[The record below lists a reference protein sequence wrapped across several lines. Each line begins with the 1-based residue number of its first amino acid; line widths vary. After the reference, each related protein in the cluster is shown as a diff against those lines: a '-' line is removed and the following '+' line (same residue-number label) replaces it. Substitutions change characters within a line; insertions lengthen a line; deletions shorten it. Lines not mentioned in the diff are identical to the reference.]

1 MSRARTVRTGTVLV
15 LAAAGAIGYLVH
27 ASTGSAGEPVA
38 PTPSSTVPAP
48 AAPAAVVPPEA
59 VRAAGEQLAELRIA
73 AAGSMAGYSAEKFPH
88 WSSQGQGCDT
98 RDRVLQRQGQDVT
111 TGPDC
116 TVSGRWYSPYDGAT
130 WTKTSDVD
138 IDHVVPRGNAWVSGA
153 ASWSQ
158 QRREE
163 FANDLTRPE
172 LVAVTDNLN
181 QAKGDRG
188 PDAWKPPLS
197 SDFCRYSVDWIAVK
211 HHYQLTVTAAEH
223 AALADMLGTCPRS
236 TR

>member
-1 MSRARTVRTGTVLV
+1 MSRATIARTGTVLV
-15 LAAAGAIGYLVH
+15 LAAAGIIGYLVH
-27 ASTGSAGEPVA
+27 TSAGSAGEPVA
-38 PTPSSTVPAP
+38 PAPSSTVPTSTAP
-48 AAPAAVVPPEA
+48 AVPAEA
-59 VRAAGEQLAELRIA
+59 VRVAGGQLAELRIA
-73 AAGSMAGYSAEKFPH
+73 AAGSMAGYSDEKFPH

-111 TGPDC
+111 TGAGC
-116 TVSGRWYSPYDGAT
+116 KVTGRWYSPYDGAT
-130 WTKTSDVD
+130 WPKTSDVD

-172 LVAVTDNLN
+172 LLAVTDNLN
-181 QAKGDRG
+181 QAKGDRA

-211 HHYQLTVTAAEH
+211 HYYQLTVTPGEH
-223 AALADMLGTCPRS
+223 DALADMLGTCPRG